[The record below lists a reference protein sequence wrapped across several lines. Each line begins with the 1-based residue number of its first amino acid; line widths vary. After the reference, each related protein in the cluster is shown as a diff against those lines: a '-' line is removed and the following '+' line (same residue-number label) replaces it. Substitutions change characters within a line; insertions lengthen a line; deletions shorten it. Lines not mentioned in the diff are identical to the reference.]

1 MLSLAIRGGTTA
13 LLLCLHAGSVAHA
26 ASTPCAAAE
35 YRQFDFWIGEWL
47 VHGPNGK
54 LAGTSRISL
63 EYGGCVI
70 HERYDTGRGYSGES
84 LNIYDA
90 PRKRWH
96 QSWVD
101 DEGTLLLLDGGIR
114 DGKMVLEGPG
124 FSGDGTAIV
133 HRITWTPNPD
143 GTVRQFWESTDT
155 NGDQQVLFDGTYTR
169 Q

>member
-1 MLSLAIRGGTTA
+1 MASAIHITAAALVLSLCAARDG
-13 LLLCLHAGSVAHA
+13 HA
-26 ASTPCAAAE
+26 ATKPCATPE
-35 YRQFDFWIGEWL
+35 HRQFDFWIGEWV
-47 VHGPNGK
+47 VHAPNGK

-101 DEGTLLLLDGGIR
+101 DDGTLLLLEGGLE

-124 FSGDGTAIV
+124 IGSDGGPIE

-143 GTVRQFWESTDT
+143 GTVRQFWESTDAK
-155 NGDQQVLFDGTYTR
+155 GEWQVVFDGTYTPKN
-169 Q
+169 

>member
-1 MLSLAIRGGTTA
+1 MSSAIRIGTTA
-13 LLLCLHAGSVAHA
+13 LLVCLHAASVAHA
-26 ASTPCAAAE
+26 ATASCAAPE
-35 YRQFDFWIGEWL
+35 FRQFDFWIGEWT
-47 VHGPNGK
+47 VRGPNGK

-70 HERYDTGRGYSGES
+70 HERYETGRGYSGES

-90 PRKRWH
+90 PRHQWH

-101 DEGTLLLLDGGIR
+101 DAGTLLLLDGGIE

-124 FSGDGTAIV
+124 IGSDGGKIV

-143 GTVRQFWESTDT
+143 GTVRQFWESTDA
-155 NGDQQVLFDGTYTR
+155 NGDWQVAFDGTYTR